1 MPRCSGGA
9 GLKLGPPGLMLFS
22 VGDTAVVAEVVVV
35 VVVVGVGVGDCPLLL
50 QLASSALEAMSAL
63 KPNVALRRRTVC
75 EFIVADAMPCSA
87 AVSGEFSRKL

>member
-1 MPRCSGGA
+1 M
-9 GLKLGPPGLMLFS
+9 
-22 VGDTAVVAEVVVV
+22 
-35 VVVVGVGVGDCPLLL
+35 L